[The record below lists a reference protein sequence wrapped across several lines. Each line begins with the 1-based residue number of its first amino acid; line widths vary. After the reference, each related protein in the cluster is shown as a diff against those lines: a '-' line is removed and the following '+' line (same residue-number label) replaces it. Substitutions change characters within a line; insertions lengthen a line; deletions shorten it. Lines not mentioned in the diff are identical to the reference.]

1 MQSAF
6 GSRQS
11 AFFKKIQ
18 HFVRRKQ
25 IAESRKQKD
34 MKFNTKVIHGNQ
46 SHEKVTGSVNVPVF
60 LTSTFAQ
67 KSPGEHSGYE
77 YSRAANPT
85 RQALEDAL
93 ASIENGARGLA
104 FGSGLAAID
113 CVLKLLNPG
122 DEIIAVDDLYGGSY
136 RMFTRLFEK
145 YQLKFHFVNLENPEN
160 ILPLIN
166 EKTKLVWLETPTNPL
181 MKLVDI
187 QKVAELI
194 KGKDILLAVDNT
206 FATPYIQT
214 PLDLGADIVMHSA
227 TKYLGGHSD
236 VIAGALIAKTPEL
249 GEKLHFIQFASGGIL
264 GPHDSYLV
272 LRGIK
277 TLALRVQRHSENGQK
292 IAEYLQNHP
301 KVDQV
306 FYPNLASNPQLELA
320 KKQMKTFGGMISF
333 TFKSGKKEDSI
344 QFLEKLKVFTLAES
358 LGGVESLA
366 HHPALMT
373 HASIPAEKR
382 AELGITDDLVRLS
395 CGIEDVEDL
404 IADIEQAF
412 N

>member
-292 IAEYLQNHP
+292 IAEFLQNHP

-344 QFLEKLKVFTLAES
+344 KFLENLKVFTLAES

-366 HHPALMT
+366 NHPALMT

>member
-194 KGKDILLAVDNT
+194 KGKDILLAVNNT

-366 HHPALMT
+366 NHPALMT

>member
-1 MQSAF
+1 
-6 GSRQS
+6 
-11 AFFKKIQ
+11 
-18 HFVRRKQ
+18 
-25 IAESRKQKD
+25 

-46 SHEKVTGSVNVPVF
+46 CHEKVTGSVNVPVF

-145 YQLKFHFVNLENPEN
+145 YQLKFHFLNLENPEN

-292 IAEYLQNHP
+292 IAEFLQNHP

-344 QFLEKLKVFTLAES
+344 KFLEKLKVFTLAES

-366 HHPALMT
+366 NHPALMT

-412 N
+412 D

>member
-292 IAEYLQNHP
+292 IAEFLQNHP

-344 QFLEKLKVFTLAES
+344 KFLEKLKVFTLAES

-366 HHPALMT
+366 NHPALMT

-395 CGIEDVEDL
+395 CGIEDSEDL
-404 IADIEQAF
+404 IADLEQAF

>member
-1 MQSAF
+1 
-6 GSRQS
+6 
-11 AFFKKIQ
+11 
-18 HFVRRKQ
+18 
-25 IAESRKQKD
+25 

-46 SHEKVTGSVNVPVF
+46 HAEPHTGSVNVPVF

-67 KSPGEHSGYE
+67 KSPGQLRAGYE
-77 YSRAANPT
+77 YSRGANPT

-122 DEIIAVDDLYGGSY
+122 DEVIAVDDLYGGTY

-145 YQLKFHFVNLENPEN
+145 YQLKFTFVNFDDVSK
-160 ILPLIN
+160 IADLIN
-166 EKTKLVWLETPTNPL
+166 DKTKLIWLETPTNPL

-187 QKVAELI
+187 KAVADLI
-194 KGKDILLAVDNT
+194 QGKDILLAVDNT
-206 FATPYIQT
+206 FASPYLQQ
-214 PLDLGADIVMHSA
+214 PLDLGADIIMHSA

-236 VIAGALIAKTPEL
+236 VVAGALVAKTEEL

-277 TLALRVQRHSENGQK
+277 TLALRMQRHSENGIKVAQFLEK
-292 IAEYLQNHP
+292 HP
-301 KVDQV
+301 AIEQV
-306 FYPNLASNPQLELA
+306 FYPGLESHSQHDLA
-320 KKQMKTFGGMISF
+320 KKQMKDFGGMVSF
-333 TFKSGKKEDSI
+333 TFKSGKKEDSVK
-344 QFLEKLKVFTLAES
+344 FLENLRVFTLAES

-366 HHPALMT
+366 NHPAMMT

-395 CGIEDVEDL
+395 AGIEDIEDL
-404 IADIEQAF
+404 LRDLEQAL
-412 N
+412 NAI

>member
-301 KVDQV
+301 KVEQV

-366 HHPALMT
+366 NHPALMT

>member
-1 MQSAF
+1 MF
-6 GSRQS
+6 
-11 AFFKKIQ
+11 
-18 HFVRRKQ
+18 
-25 IAESRKQKD
+25 AESKLLKAESKN

-344 QFLEKLKVFTLAES
+344 KFLEKLKVFTLAES

-366 HHPALMT
+366 NHPALMT

-395 CGIEDVEDL
+395 CGIEDSEDL
-404 IADIEQAF
+404 IADLEQAF